1 MWDPFF
7 TRSSNS
13 DRSCLD
19 PSPPNT
25 ILGLHDIPLGV
36 KQQALR
42 PSISPLLLLTLLYYD
57 PMVQQPVLHPCPC
70 QATQVNCGLSGK
82 IKTFAPRTVCVLI
95 LRSWAGEGLVSLQG
109 RLCVPRQKKIE
120 LASFAFSPP
129 SVEPLCQTSFSR
141 GCQMGRWKHL
151 CGQS

>member
-1 MWDPFF
+1 MWDPFLI
-7 TRSSNS
+7 RSSNS

-57 PMVQQPVLHPCPC
+57 PWSSSLSY
-70 QATQVNCGLSGK
+70 TLSLSGHTSK
-82 IKTFAPRTVCVLI
+82 LWFKWQNKNICTKNCVCLDTPE
-95 LRSWAGEGLVSLQG
+95 LGGEGLGSSQG
-109 RLCVPRQKKIE
+109 RLCVPRKKEIG

-129 SVEPLCQTSFSR
+129 SIEPLCQASFSR
-141 GCQMGRWKHL
+141 GCQMGRWKQF